1 MCEIKALY
9 HLHCSLSDYNET
21 QHHQI
26 IIQRIDVKN
35 YMFRHREVFLHFGL
49 TPSII
54 IMQRAKNKI

>member
-9 HLHCSLSDYNET
+9 HLNGTALLSVATDFNET

-35 YMFRHREVFLHFGL
+35 DMFHRRGVFLHHYY
-49 TPSII
+49 
-54 IMQRAKNKI
+54 AKS